1 MKRIWKQILRALCLM
16 LGIFTFTA
24 CYGVPQEIYEK
35 MQQEMEEKSQAETEV
50 QDEPIAEDALS

>member
-1 MKRIWKQILRALCLM
+1 M